1 MEGEMT
7 EEDTNELIRYETVT
21 SPGPRT
27 YWKIHFAQGSD
38 AGQTELC
45 EVMKTPLGRVGRAAL
60 ALIGKFP
67 SEEVSANLHRLKEV
81 METGR
86 VGGKTMRRV
95 IRTCSVGLAL
105 TAIALGVSPGLAQN
119 VEQVKPV
126 FEHVIPNVEGK
137 SMIAVVVTYPPGGKS
152 LAHHHAR
159 SAFIYAHVL
168 SGAIRSQVDDEP
180 AKVYQ
185 VGEGFYEMPGSHHR
199 ISENAS
205 DSNPASLLAVF
216 VVDSK
221 DKPLTIPDKK

>member
-1 MEGEMT
+1 
-7 EEDTNELIRYETVT
+7 
-21 SPGPRT
+21 
-27 YWKIHFAQGSD
+27 
-38 AGQTELC
+38 
-45 EVMKTPLGRVGRAAL
+45 
-60 ALIGKFP
+60 
-67 SEEVSANLHRLKEV
+67 
-81 METGR
+81 
-86 VGGKTMRRV
+86 MRRV
-95 IRTCSVGLAL
+95 IRTGSVGLAL

-137 SMIAVVVTYPPGGKS
+137 SMVAVVVTYPPGGKS

-159 SAFIYAHVL
+159 SAFIYAYVL

-180 AKVYQ
+180 AKVYHA
-185 VGEGFYEMPGSHHR
+185 GEGFYEMPGSHHS

-221 DKPLTIPDKK
+221 DNPLTTPDQK